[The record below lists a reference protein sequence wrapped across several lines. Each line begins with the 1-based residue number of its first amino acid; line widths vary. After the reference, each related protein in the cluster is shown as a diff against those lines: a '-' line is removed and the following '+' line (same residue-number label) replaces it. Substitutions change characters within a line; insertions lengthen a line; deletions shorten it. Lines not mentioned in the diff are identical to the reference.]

1 MLTGIHGFAAF
12 AAAPVLCLIGNP
24 LTGDM
29 GMLHKFRQDVMANLT
44 GLGRTSCGLLA
55 GNMLFQRGSLVADGT
70 DLPVAEL
77 IRLVGAVIDMAA
89 GIVVVADGASAA
101 ALAAIGMAVKIH
113 LYTAVVAL
121 VPMALLV
128 AVPVSFLILV
138 LVLELG
144 LELILTVQADL
155 ALILGGSGAG
165 NMGLLVLGGLADL
178 AGIPVVGGIV
188 GVVIIEFMLDLH
200 QLAPSRDMMIDIGT
214 GKQKNVKDEKFVS
227 LAYNIFEK
235 YELGKIT
242 IDTPFDA
249 SYIYTMSSY
258 IARECGISCLQIEM
272 NSKIV
277 RTDSKYSK
285 EEKVFLS
292 LVELIGELEKILS

>member
-1 MLTGIHGFAAF
+1 
-12 AAAPVLCLIGNP
+12 
-24 LTGDM
+24 
-29 GMLHKFRQDVMANLT
+29 
-44 GLGRTSCGLLA
+44 
-55 GNMLFQRGSLVADGT
+55 
-70 DLPVAEL
+70 
-77 IRLVGAVIDMAA
+77 
-89 GIVVVADGASAA
+89 
-101 ALAAIGMAVKIH
+101 
-113 LYTAVVAL
+113 
-121 VPMALLV
+121 
-128 AVPVSFLILV
+128 
-138 LVLELG
+138 
-144 LELILTVQADL
+144 
-155 ALILGGSGAG
+155 
-165 NMGLLVLGGLADL
+165 
-178 AGIPVVGGIV
+178 
-188 GVVIIEFMLDLH
+188 MLDLH

-242 IDTPFDA
+242 IDTLFDA